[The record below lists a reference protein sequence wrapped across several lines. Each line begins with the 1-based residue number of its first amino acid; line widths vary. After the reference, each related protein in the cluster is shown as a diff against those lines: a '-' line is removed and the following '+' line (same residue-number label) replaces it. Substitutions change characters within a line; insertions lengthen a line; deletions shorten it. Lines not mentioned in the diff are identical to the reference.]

1 MRCDLKSRTVRN
13 EAMDIGSSRPSELL
27 SEHKYAVGAV
37 SRVARPGRVSKIQ
50 GVKAFKPERERLFA
64 ASMPMSTESTEDYLV
79 LIATK
84 RDRGAFKKLFAAF
97 APKIK
102 SFAMR
107 NGVGPELAE
116 EVVQETFIR
125 VWRKAEQFD
134 PGKASASTWLY
145 TIARN
150 QRIDLL
156 RKRHRPEPDFEDP
169 AFVPEPEPQPSDVI
183 SRSEE
188 ALRLRQ
194 CMESLSPEQQEV
206 LKLSFMEELPHVE
219 VAERLGIPLGTVKS
233 RIRLA
238 MKHIRSEIGD
248 IR

>member
-1 MRCDLKSRTVRN
+1 
-13 EAMDIGSSRPSELL
+13 MDIGLSHIESSTEQDGYSYITGVTLASDSPISKSED
-27 SEHKYAVGAV
+27 EG
-37 SRVARPGRVSKIQ
+37 VSKL
-50 GVKAFKPERERLFA
+50 GRKKRGDRRTHKN
-64 ASMPMSTESTEDYLV
+64 MNTESMDSC
-79 LIATK
+79 LISIAET
-84 RDRGAFKKLFAAF
+84 RDRNAFKKLFAAF

-134 PGKASASTWLY
+134 PKKASASTWLY

-156 RKRHRPEPDFEDP
+156 RKRHRPEPDYEDP
-169 AFVPEPEPQPSDVI
+169 AFIPEPEPQPTEIIVRSQEA
-183 SRSEE
+183 SRLKECIG
-188 ALRLRQ
+188 A
-194 CMESLSPEQQEV
+194 LSPEQQEV

-219 VAERLGIPLGTVKS
+219 VAEKLGIPLGTVKS

-238 MKHIRSEIGD
+238 MKHIRAEIGD

>member
-1 MRCDLKSRTVRN
+1 MVMDNVSSHLETTIDRDRFSYVGGLALASR
-13 EAMDIGSSRPSELL
+13 S
-27 SEHKYAVGAV
+27 
-37 SRVARPGRVSKIQ
+37 
-50 GVKAFKPERERLFA
+50 
-64 ASMPMSTESTEDYLV
+64 PMSKGCDDRSVKQDRKRRKKLGISDKMNAESMESYLV
-79 LIATK
+79 SIAES
-84 RDRGAFKKLFAAF
+84 RDRNAFKKLFAAF

-134 PGKASASTWLY
+134 PTKASASTWLY

-156 RKRHRPEPDFEDP
+156 RKRHRPEPDYEDP
-169 AFVPEPEPQPSDVI
+169 AFIPEPEPQPTEVI
-183 SRSEE
+183 VRNQE
-188 ALRLRQ
+188 ASKLKE
-194 CMESLSPEQQEV
+194 CINALSPEQQEV

-219 VAERLGIPLGTVKS
+219 VADKLGIPLGTVKS

>member
-1 MRCDLKSRTVRN
+1 
-13 EAMDIGSSRPSELL
+13 MDVGILHTESSSEQDGYGYISGVTLA
-27 SEHKYAVGAV
+27 SD
-37 SRVARPGRVSKIQ
+37 SPISKNKGE
-50 GVKAFKPERERLFA
+50 GVFKRERA
-64 ASMPMSTESTEDYLV
+64 KGEDRGIHKNMNTESMDSYLIS
-79 LIATK
+79 IAQN
-84 RDRGAFKKLFAAF
+84 RDRSAFKKLFAAF

-134 PGKASASTWLY
+134 PRKASASTWLY

-156 RKRHRPEPDFEDP
+156 RKRHRPEPDYEDP
-169 AFVPEPEPQPSDVI
+169 AFIPEPEPQPTELIV
-183 SRSEE
+183 RSQE
-188 ALRLRQ
+188 ASRLRE
-194 CMESLSPEQQEV
+194 CMGALSPEQQEV

-219 VAERLGIPLGTVKS
+219 VAEKLGIPLGTVKS

-238 MKHIRSEIGD
+238 MKHIRAEIGD

>member
-1 MRCDLKSRTVRN
+1 MN
-13 EAMDIGSSRPSELL
+13 
-27 SEHKYAVGAV
+27 
-37 SRVARPGRVSKIQ
+37 
-50 GVKAFKPERERLFA
+50 
-64 ASMPMSTESTEDYLV
+64 TESMESYLV
-79 LIATK
+79 SIAES
-84 RDRGAFKKLFAAF
+84 RDRNAFKKLFAAF

-134 PGKASASTWLY
+134 PTKASASTWLY

-156 RKRHRPEPDFEDP
+156 RKRHRPEPDYEDP
-169 AFVPEPEPQPSDVI
+169 AFIPEPEPQPTEVI
-183 SRSEE
+183 VRNQEASRLKECIN
-188 ALRLRQ
+188 A
-194 CMESLSPEQQEV
+194 LSPEQQEV

-219 VAERLGIPLGTVKS
+219 VADKLGIPLGTVKS

>member
-1 MRCDLKSRTVRN
+1 
-13 EAMDIGSSRPSELL
+13 MD
-27 SEHKYAVGAV
+27 
-37 SRVARPGRVSKIQ
+37 RVSSYIETSNEQ
-50 GVKAFKPERERLFA
+50 DRFSYVGGVALASRAPISKGCGERSVEEDRKRRKKLEI
-64 ASMPMSTESTEDYLV
+64 SNKMNTESMESYLV
-79 LIATK
+79 SIAES
-84 RDRGAFKKLFAAF
+84 RDRNAFKKLFAAF

-134 PGKASASTWLY
+134 PSKASASTWLY

-156 RKRHRPEPDFEDP
+156 RKRHRPEPDYEDP
-169 AFVPEPEPQPSDVI
+169 AFIPEPEPQPTEVI
-183 SRSEE
+183 VRNQEASRLKECID
-188 ALRLRQ
+188 A
-194 CMESLSPEQQEV
+194 LSPEQQEV

-219 VAERLGIPLGTVKS
+219 VAEKLGIPLGTVKS

>member
-1 MRCDLKSRTVRN
+1 MDNVSSYIETSTDQDRFSYVGGFALASSAPISKGCDERPVKQDRKRRKKL
-13 EAMDIGSSRPSELL
+13 GSSD
-27 SEHKYAVGAV
+27 K
-37 SRVARPGRVSKIQ
+37 
-50 GVKAFKPERERLFA
+50 
-64 ASMPMSTESTEDYLV
+64 MNTESMESYLV
-79 LIATK
+79 SIAES
-84 RDRGAFKKLFAAF
+84 RDRNAFKKLFSAF

-134 PGKASASTWLY
+134 PSKASASTWLY

-156 RKRHRPEPDFEDP
+156 RKRHRPEPDYEDP
-169 AFVPEPEPQPSDVI
+169 AFIPEPEPQPTEVI
-183 SRSEE
+183 VRNQEASRLKECID
-188 ALRLRQ
+188 A
-194 CMESLSPEQQEV
+194 LSPEQQEV

-219 VAERLGIPLGTVKS
+219 VAEKLGIPLGTVKS

>member
-1 MRCDLKSRTVRN
+1 MTMHNVSSHLETTIDRDRFSYVGGCALASR
-13 EAMDIGSSRPSELL
+13 S
-27 SEHKYAVGAV
+27 
-37 SRVARPGRVSKIQ
+37 
-50 GVKAFKPERERLFA
+50 
-64 ASMPMSTESTEDYLV
+64 PMSKGCDDRSVKQDRKRRKKLGISDKMNAESMESYLV
-79 LIATK
+79 SIAES
-84 RDRGAFKKLFAAF
+84 RDRNAFKKLFAAF

-134 PGKASASTWLY
+134 PTKASASTWLY

-156 RKRHRPEPDFEDP
+156 RKRHRPEPDYEDP
-169 AFVPEPEPQPSDVI
+169 AFIPEPELQPTEVI
-183 SRSEE
+183 VRNQEASRLKECID
-188 ALRLRQ
+188 A
-194 CMESLSPEQQEV
+194 LSPEQQEV

-219 VAERLGIPLGTVKS
+219 VAEKLGIPLGTVKS

>member
-1 MRCDLKSRTVRN
+1 MDVGISHVEPSTEQDGYSYIGGVTLASGTPAGKSRSQ
-13 EAMDIGSSRPSELL
+13 GL
-27 SEHKYAVGAV
+27 SK
-37 SRVARPGRVSKIQ
+37 PGQK
-50 GVKAFKPERERLFA
+50 EREDR
-64 ASMPMSTESTEDYLV
+64 STHRNMNTESMDNYLIS
-79 LIATK
+79 IAQT
-84 RDRGAFKKLFAAF
+84 RDRNAFKKLFAAF

-134 PGKASASTWLY
+134 PRKASASTWLY

-156 RKRHRPEPDFEDP
+156 RKRHRPEPDYEDP
-169 AFVPEPEPQPSDVI
+169 AFIPEPEPQPTEIIVRSQEA
-183 SRSEE
+183 SRLKE
-188 ALRLRQ
+188 
-194 CMESLSPEQQEV
+194 CMGALSPEQQEV

-219 VAERLGIPLGTVKS
+219 VAEKLGIPLGTVKS

-238 MKHIRSEIGD
+238 MKHIRAEIGD

>member
-1 MRCDLKSRTVRN
+1 MDNVSSYNETSTEQDRFSYVGGFALASRAPISKGCDEWSVKQSRKRRKKL
-13 EAMDIGSSRPSELL
+13 GSSD
-27 SEHKYAVGAV
+27 K
-37 SRVARPGRVSKIQ
+37 
-50 GVKAFKPERERLFA
+50 
-64 ASMPMSTESTEDYLV
+64 MNTESMESYLV
-79 LIATK
+79 SIAES
-84 RDRGAFKKLFAAF
+84 RDRNAFKKLFAAF

-134 PGKASASTWLY
+134 PTKASASTWLY

-156 RKRHRPEPDFEDP
+156 RKRHRPEPDYEDP
-169 AFVPEPEPQPSDVI
+169 AFIPEPEPQPTEVI
-183 SRSEE
+183 VRNQE
-188 ALRLRQ
+188 ASKLKE
-194 CMESLSPEQQEV
+194 CINALSPEQQEV

-219 VAERLGIPLGTVKS
+219 VADKLGIPLGTVKS

>member
-1 MRCDLKSRTVRN
+1 MSKGCDDRSVKQDR
-13 EAMDIGSSRPSELL
+13 
-27 SEHKYAVGAV
+27 K
-37 SRVARPGRVSKIQ
+37 GRKKLGISDKMN
-50 GVKAFKPERERLFA
+50 AE
-64 ASMPMSTESTEDYLV
+64 SMESYLV
-79 LIATK
+79 SIAES
-84 RDRGAFKKLFAAF
+84 RDRNAFKKLFAAF

-134 PGKASASTWLY
+134 PTKASASTWLY

-156 RKRHRPEPDFEDP
+156 RKRHRPEPDYEDP
-169 AFVPEPEPQPSDVI
+169 AFIPEPELQPTEVI
-183 SRSEE
+183 VRNQEASRLKECID
-188 ALRLRQ
+188 A
-194 CMESLSPEQQEV
+194 LSPEQQEV

-219 VAERLGIPLGTVKS
+219 VAEKLGIPLGTVKS

>member
-1 MRCDLKSRTVRN
+1 MTIHTLETNLDAAALTSRNCAQAMPAVAMAGETFESPATPRPNKS
-13 EAMDIGSSRPSELL
+13 
-27 SEHKYAVGAV
+27 
-37 SRVARPGRVSKIQ
+37 AREKGRHSKATAKIMEEY
-50 GVKAFKPERERLFA
+50 VIAIAERRDKKAFSHLF
-64 ASMPMSTESTEDYLV
+64 E
-79 LIATK
+79 
-84 RDRGAFKKLFAAF
+84 AF
-97 APKIK
+97 APKLK

-107 NGVGPELAE
+107 NGAGLELAE

-125 VWRKAEQFD
+125 VWRKAGQFD
-134 PGKASASTWLY
+134 PNKASASTWIY

-169 AFVPEPEPQPSDVI
+169 AFVPEAEPQPSELV
-183 SRSEE
+183 SRDQETS
-188 ALRLRQ
+188 RLRA
-194 CMESLSPEQQEV
+194 CMETLSPEQQDV
-206 LKLSFMEELPHVE
+206 LRLAFMEEMPHVE
-219 VAERLGIPLGTVKS
+219 VAEKLGIPLGTVKS